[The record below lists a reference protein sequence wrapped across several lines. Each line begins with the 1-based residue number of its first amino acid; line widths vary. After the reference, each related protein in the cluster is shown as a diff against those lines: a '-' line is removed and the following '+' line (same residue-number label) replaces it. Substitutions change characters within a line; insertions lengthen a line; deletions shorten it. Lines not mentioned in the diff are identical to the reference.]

1 MKTYLPPKC
10 RLLSV
15 LGLLLLLTAS
25 FTRLPYPVASCPT
38 VAADSLDGAWRLTSG
53 FDGPAG
59 TTAAMVIADGR
70 FTVAFYSQAGKKF
83 EGTYGG
89 TCTASGGRLSVKA
102 DFNTFDSA
110 RVGQSDFWA
119 YRLQNGKWQL
129 SGKGSGGKGTETW
142 EKLDEKAA
150 GTSLAGAWQIRLRE
164 DPGGRTAEIKPGP
177 RQTIKFLSATRFQW
191 VAFNNETRQFF
202 ATGGGTYTAKD
213 GKYTETIEFFSRD
226 PNRVGMQ
233 LSFDYAL
240 EGARWRHS
248 GKSSTG
254 NRVNEVWVR
263 EGRQ

>member
-1 MKTYLPPKC
+1 MKTYLPPKH
-10 RLLSV
+10 RLLPA
-15 LGLLLLLTAS
+15 LGLLLLLATA
-25 FTRLPYPVASCPT
+25 FTRLPYRHASRAS
-38 VAADSLDGAWRLTSG
+38 VAADSLDGAWRLTSP

-59 TTAAMVIADGR
+59 TNAVLIIADGR
-70 FTVAFYSQAGKKF
+70 FTVAYYSQAGKKF

-102 DFNTFDSA
+102 DFNTFDST
-110 RVGQSDFWA
+110 RVGQSDAWA
-119 YRLQNGKWQL
+119 YQSQKGKWQL

-164 DPGGRTAEIKPGP
+164 NPDGRMGEMKPGP
-177 RQTIKFLSATRFQW
+177 RQTIKFLSPTRFQW

-202 ATGGGTYTAKD
+202 GTGGGTYSAKD
-213 GKYTETIEFFSRD
+213 GKYTETLEFFSRD

-233 LSFDYAL
+233 LSFDFAL
-240 EGARWRHS
+240 EGSQWRHS
-248 GKSSTG
+248 GQSTTG